1 MKAEDL
7 RIGNLVYP
15 DMSYPEPVTVCAK
28 DFEDTTY
35 LKPIPLT
42 EEWLLKFGF
51 VEHPLD
57 WYRLKDFSICL
68 KENGRCTVC
77 CSGGIFHI
85 YAYIHQLQNLHHALT
100 GEELTI
106 KDND

>member
-1 MKAEDL
+1 MKATEF
-7 RIGNLVYP
+7 RIGNYFTSDLKTDRVTT
-15 DMSYPEPVTVCAK
+15 ENIEWVTVNAEC
-28 DFEDTTY
+28 FE
-35 LKPIPLT
+35 PIPLT

-68 KENGRCTVC
+68 KESGRCTVC

-85 YAYIHQLQNLHHALT
+85 YAYIHQLQNLYFCLSG
-100 GEELTI
+100 GEELTT
-106 KDND
+106 D

>member
-1 MKAEDL
+1 MKVTEL

-15 DMSYPEPVTVCAK
+15 DASYPEPITVCAK

-51 VEHPLD
+51 KKINSTWLRLGNFAINISLDVE
-57 WYRLKDFSICL
+57 WGNNWMGVRLKP
-68 KENGRCTVC
+68 
-77 CSGGIFHI
+77 
-85 YAYIHQLQNLHHALT
+85 HA
-100 GEELTI
+100 
-106 KDND
+106 KV

>member
-68 KENGRCTVC
+68 KENGRCVL
-77 CSGGIFHI
+77 FWR
-85 YAYIHQLQNLHHALT
+85 YISHLCVHPPTPKPTPRTNRRRT
-100 GEELTI
+100 
-106 KDND
+106 NN